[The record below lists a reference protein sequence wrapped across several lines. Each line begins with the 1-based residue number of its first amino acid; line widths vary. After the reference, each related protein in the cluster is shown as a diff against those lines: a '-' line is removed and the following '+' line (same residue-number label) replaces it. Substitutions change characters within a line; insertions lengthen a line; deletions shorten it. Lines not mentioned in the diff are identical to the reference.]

1 MFVNCRWR
9 RRLQAAVGPGHGRR
23 RAFGSP
29 DREHGRDTGV
39 AETHRDVTIRDPA
52 TGATARDPATDDTA
66 RDDLPSCR
74 VRREVIRH
82 AMTLPPRRARRRTIP
97 QRQAIQDG
105 VTGDGRYGTRRPSR
119 VRIYPDIS
127 GNARKCPEM
136 PERWSVIPDDV

>member
-1 MFVNCRWR
+1 MFVNRRWR

-82 AMTLPPRRARRRTIP
+82 AMTLPHAVPGDRRYGMRHPFPTPCPAPSDTARDEP
-97 QRQAIQDG
+97 DG
-105 VTGDGRYGTRRPSR
+105 TRSGDGRYGTR
-119 VRIYPDIS
+119 
-127 GNARKCPEM
+127 
-136 PERWSVIPDDV
+136 